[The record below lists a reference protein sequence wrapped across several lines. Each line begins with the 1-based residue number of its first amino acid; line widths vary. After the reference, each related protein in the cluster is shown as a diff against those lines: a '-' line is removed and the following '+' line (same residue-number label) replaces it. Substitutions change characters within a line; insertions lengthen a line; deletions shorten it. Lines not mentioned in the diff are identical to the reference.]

1 MLIEVAYNNLACLP
15 LVKTME
21 TFTSA
26 EILLE
31 ETFTSAEILLEKPPC
46 RDIIGGNFFRQGGSL
61 GSIITPWK
69 QYKPRDMIGATFLV

>member
-15 LVKTME
+15 LVKTM
-21 TFTSA
+21 
-26 EILLE
+26 

-69 QYKPRDMIGATFLV
+69 QYKYMSNLLGLSLIVCSFLD